1 MDKTLTPPPPSSD
14 PLHHSALRGPGLR
27 ESLCELFL
35 NKPRMLDCMQVE
47 VTSVC
52 AGRCTYCPHTTQAE
66 HWISR
71 HMEAQTFAALWPL
84 MRQSGRVHLQGWGEP
99 FLHPRFMDFART
111 AIRAGC
117 RVSTTT
123 CGLYMSENL
132 AEALV
137 ASGIDVIAF
146 SLTGT
151 DSASNAAR
159 AGVPFDRVCDA
170 IRQLQK
176 VRRNRHGVH
185 LELHFAY
192 LLLASNMS
200 SVRELPELM
209 EELGIHAAVVS
220 TLDYIAAPGMERDA
234 FAPHETEKIA
244 AARELLQQTQ
254 KKAEAKDLAFHYALP
269 SPRPS
274 IHCRENIQRTLYAN
288 AAGDL
293 SPCVY
298 VNIPTD
304 LPDPSRRIFGNGTQ
318 TDPLE
323 IWNAPEF
330 RAFREALQS
339 AAPDT
344 PCRACAKRFES
355 SE

>member
-1 MDKTLTPPPPSSD
+1 
-14 PLHHSALRGPGLR
+14 
-27 ESLCELFL
+27 
-35 NKPRMLDCMQVE
+35 
-47 VTSVC
+47 
-52 AGRCTYCPHTTQAE
+52 
-66 HWISR
+66 
-71 HMEAQTFAALWPL
+71 MEAQTFAALWPL

-99 FLHPRFMDFART
+99 FLHPRFMDFAQT

-123 CGLYMSENL
+123 CGLCMNENL

-151 DSASNAAR
+151 DNASNAAR
-159 AGVPFDRVCDA
+159 AGVSFDRVCTA
-170 IRQLQK
+170 IRQLQQ

-192 LLLASNMS
+192 LLLASNMTA
-200 SVRELPELM
+200 VLKLPELM
-209 EELGIHAAVVS
+209 KELGIHAAVIS

-244 AARELLQQTQ
+244 EARNILQQTQ
-254 KKAEAKDLAFHYALP
+254 KKAEANNLAFHYALP
-269 SPRPS
+269 LPRPS
-274 IHCRENIQRTLYAN
+274 GQCRENVQRTLYAN

-304 LPDPSRRIFGNGTQ
+304 LPDPARRIFGNVMQ

-323 IWNAPEF
+323 IWNAPTFKIF
-330 RAFREALQS
+330 RDALQS

-344 PCRACAKRFES
+344 PCRTCAKRFES